1 MNLKVYCKGHSFS
14 YEAGNVARLFFEDIT
29 VYDEIPDSFEE
40 EYIFTYAEISDD
52 LCKVVCEVKL
62 NGKLCCGEETDS
74 LENETGERILGKAM
88 YKALNE
94 ATGIK
99 PPWGILTGIR
109 PVKLIESNLN
119 DPYGFYVNKSYTTE
133 EKAQL
138 AISTYENENRIISLS
153 TPRSFSLYVGIPFCP
168 SRCNYCSF
176 VSKTVESAGK
186 MVDEYVDKLVTEIEF
201 TGEEVNKLGLKLETV
216 YFGGGTPTVLSAS
229 QLDRIMKAVK
239 KSFDLSNIRE
249 YTIEGGRPE
258 TITEEKLRVIYE
270 NGADRLS
277 INPQTMNDKVL
288 ELTGRRHTVEDVY
301 RAYELVRRFDFKTVN
316 MDLIAG
322 LAGDNADSFKK
333 SVDDVMVLSPENIT
347 VHTLCIK
354 RAAFINEDR
363 PVLPSPMEIDEMLN
377 YAQKKLSEKGYAPYY
392 LYRQRNT
399 LANAENTGWSKK
411 GNECL
416 YNVYTM
422 DQTHTIISCGG
433 GGVTI
438 LREPNGNRIE
448 RIFNYKYPYEYIS
461 RFDILLERKKGIGEF
476 YSQYIY

>member
-1 MNLKVYCKGHSFS
+1 MNLKVYCKGHTFS
-14 YEAGNVARLFFEDIT
+14 YEAGNVARLFFEDVT
-29 VYDEIPDSFEE
+29 VSEDIPEILDGEYVLTLAKANGNEFE
-40 EYIFTYAEISDD
+40 FF
-52 LCKVVCEVKL
+52 CEAKIG
-62 NGKLCCGEETDS
+62 GKLYLGEETDS

-109 PVKLIESNLN
+109 PVKLIESNLS
-119 DPYGFYVNKSYTTE
+119 DPYGFYVNKSYTSE
-133 EKAQL
+133 EKAKL

-176 VSKTVESAGK
+176 VSKTVENAGK
-186 MVDEYVDKLVTEIEF
+186 MVDEYVDKLVSEIEY
-201 TGEEVNKLGLKLETV
+201 TGKEVDKLNLNLESV
-216 YFGGGTPTVLSAS
+216 YFGGGTPTVLTPL

-239 KSFDLSNIRE
+239 KSFDLKNLRE

-258 TITEEKLRVIYE
+258 TITEEKLRTIFE

-277 INPQTMNDKVL
+277 INPQTMNERVL
-288 ELTGRRHTVEDVY
+288 ELTGRRHTVDDVY
-301 RAYELVRRFDFKTVN
+301 KAYELVRKFDFKTVN

-322 LAGDNADSFKK
+322 LAGDTAESFKR
-333 SVDDVMVLSPENIT
+333 SIDAVIDLSPENIT

-363 PVLPSPMEIDEMLN
+363 PVLPSPSEIDEMLN
-377 YAQKKLSEKGYAPYY
+377 YAQKRLTEEDYVPYY

-399 LANAENTGWSKK
+399 LSNAENTGWSKI

-438 LREPNGNRIE
+438 LKEPNGNRIE
-448 RIFNYKYPYEYIS
+448 RIFNYKYPYEYLS
-461 RFDILLERKKGIGEF
+461 RFDFLLERKKGIGDF
-476 YSQYIY
+476 YSQYSY

>member
-1 MNLKVYCKGHSFS
+1 MKLKVYCKGHNFS
-14 YEAGNVARLFFEDIT
+14 YEAGNVARLFFEDVT
-29 VYDEIPDSFEE
+29 VCEELPKVFKDEYVLSA
-40 EYIFTYAEISDD
+40 AEING
-52 LCKVVCEVKL
+52 LECMVTCEARL
-62 NGKLCCGEETDS
+62 NGKLYFGEETDS

-88 YKALNE
+88 YKALSE

-109 PVKLIESNLN
+109 PVKLIEANLN
-119 DPYGFYVNKSYTTE
+119 DPYGFYVNKSYTSE
-133 EKAQL
+133 EKAKL

-153 TPRSFSLYVGIPFCP
+153 TPGSFSLYVGIPFCP

-176 VSKTVESAGK
+176 VSKTVENAGK
-186 MVDEYVDKLVTEIEF
+186 MVDEYVDKLVTEIEY
-201 TGEEVNKLGLKLETV
+201 TGREINKLNLNLESI

-239 KSFDLSNIRE
+239 NSFDLSNIRE

-258 TITEEKLRVIYE
+258 TITEEKLKVIFD

-277 INPQTMNDKVL
+277 INPQTMNDRVL
-288 ELTGRRHTVEDVY
+288 ELTGRRHTVLDVY
-301 RAYELVRRFDFKTVN
+301 KAYELARKFDFKTVN

-322 LAGDNADSFKK
+322 LAGDNVESFKR
-333 SVDDVMVLSPENIT
+333 SVDAVIDLSPENIT
-347 VHTLCIK
+347 IHTLCIK

-363 PVLPSPMEIDEMLN
+363 PVLPSPSEIDEMLN
-377 YAQKKLSEKGYAPYY
+377 YAQKRLTDEKYLPYY

-399 LANAENTGWSKK
+399 LSNAENTGWSKN

-448 RIFNYKYPYEYIS
+448 RIFNYKYPYEYLS
-461 RFDILLERKKGIGEF
+461 RFDTLLERKKGIGEF
-476 YSQYIY
+476 YSQYSY